1 MVVAD
6 AALEPSAA
14 ASIPV
19 HFNGLNLFLRQ
30 GVVVVLG
37 GVEEGKE
44 GGRGREREEEGGR
57 GKKSEGGGS
66 WEKRCIGRRR
76 FAGCAAKGKKERKKE
91 RKTDREEDSVSNGKY
106 VLHTMM
112 KIWNRVLL
120 QNNAAY

>member
-30 GVVVVLG
+30 GVVVVVLG

-44 GGRGREREEEGGR
+44 GGRGMEREEEGGR
-57 GKKSEGGGS
+57 GREG
-66 WEKRCIGRRR
+66 
-76 FAGCAAKGKKERKKE
+76 
-91 RKTDREEDSVSNGKY
+91 EEE
-106 VLHTMM
+106 
-112 KIWNRVLL
+112 
-120 QNNAAY
+120 